1 MMDYEMASFYTIQYI
16 LTFILFSIFQ
26 ISVFKKSLWIKMSP
40 LLLLMSILLISFP
53 IFKLYLILFTAPTVE
68 SCLIITI
75 VAILTELFIV
85 MHNHKKGSKG
95 WRNLLFIVFLL
106 LFLYVSLRSFLWTKM
121 FM

>member
-26 ISVFKKSLWIKMSP
+26 ISVFKKSVWIKMSP
-40 LLLLMSILLISFP
+40 LLLIMLILLISFP

-85 MHNHKKGSKG
+85 MHNHKTGSKG